1 MANSLIYFS
10 ELTHYFNADEY
21 EEIGYQRAI
30 TGSVTFVNPSLDLFQ
45 KVTKFV
51 SQTIVELYDFAWL
64 DTSVINIFNLGKTFF
79 NYKIRDQEKRDI
91 VRVYDYYSILTVEY
105 S

>member
-1 MANSLIYFS
+1 M
-10 ELTHYFNADEY
+10 
-21 EEIGYQRAI
+21 
-30 TGSVTFVNPSLDLFQ
+30 
-45 KVTKFV
+45 TKFV